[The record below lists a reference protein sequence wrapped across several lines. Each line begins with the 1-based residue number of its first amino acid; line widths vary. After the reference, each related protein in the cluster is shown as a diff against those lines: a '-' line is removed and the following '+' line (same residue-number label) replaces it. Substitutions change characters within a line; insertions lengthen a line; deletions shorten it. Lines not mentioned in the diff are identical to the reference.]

1 MNQILSDQIIASL
14 IQEGINRRELEMIE
28 RLAEIQQVANEKMQY
43 ARTALMESLKC
54 VENVRDFTS
63 NPEHILGT
71 MKTKHGE
78 IAEHIEVEI
87 RNGRDILKQIEP
99 TATFE
104 NVGRT
109 APEDYIIDGI
119 QVQSKFINGA
129 NKSLEHVL
137 EHLKLYPNFTNNGYF
152 HIPKDQYELICKIS
166 SGENIVGVSIRTI
179 NRCKDFIEQIEAK
192 TGKTFGDVVRPGI
205 STYSDVQLG
214 NVDGTLDR
222 YEQEFKNTNVEE
234 LEKIRQERERQNAE
248 AKHIMEPSWGEA
260 LKYSAVAAVI
270 NGGASAGIR
279 IYLKIHSGKNISEF
293 SLADWKEVGYDFT
306 IGGVKGG
313 ISGLGIYGLTKLGG
327 FSAPFAGAL
336 VSTAMGIVSFASEY
350 KKGNMSKLDFSES
363 ACALSVDAGLSAIG
377 AAIGQTFIPVPVLGA
392 IIGTATAKAS
402 LEISKY
408 VLGKKETVLIEQMQK
423 EYNILVHNLDTVAY
437 EIIMQMDKYYSRLD
451 GYIEAA
457 LSKESAVR
465 LNGSIELCRFFNIP
479 ENNIIHNT
487 KELDNFMLS

>member
-1 MNQILSDQIIASL
+1 MNQILTDQIIASL
-14 IQEGINRRELEMIE
+14 IQKGIDRKELEKIE
-28 RLAEIQQVANEKMQY
+28 RLVEIQQVATEKMQY
-43 ARTALMESLKC
+43 ARTALEESLKC

-71 MKTKHGE
+71 MRTKHGE

-87 RNGRDILKQIEP
+87 RNARDILKQIKP

-119 QVQSKFINGA
+119 QIQSKFINGA

-137 EHLKLYPNFTNNGYF
+137 EHLKSYPNFTQNGYY
-152 HIPKDQYELICKIS
+152 HIPKDQYELIQKIS
-166 SGENIVGVSIRTI
+166 SGENIEGISIRTI
-179 NRCKDFIEQIEAK
+179 NKCKDFIQQIETE
-192 TGKTFGDVVRPGI
+192 TGKSFGDVVRPGI
-205 STYSDVQLG
+205 STYNDVQLG

-222 YEQEFKNTNVEE
+222 YEQEIQNTNAENIN
-234 LEKIRQERERQNAE
+234 KIRQERERQNAE
-248 AKHIMEPSWGEA
+248 AKHITDPSWGEA

-270 NGGASAGIR
+270 SGGTSAGIR
-279 IYLKIHSGKNISEF
+279 IYSKIHDGKNISEF

-306 IGGVKGG
+306 VGGIKGG

-327 FSAPFAGAL
+327 FSAPFAGAI
-336 VSTAMGIVSFASEY
+336 VSTTMGIASLISDY
-350 KKGNMSKLDFSES
+350 KKGNISKLNFSES
-363 ACALSVDAGLSAIG
+363 ACALSVDAGLSSIG
-377 AAIGQTFIPVPVLGA
+377 AAIGQTFIPIPVLGA

-408 VLGKKETVLIEQMQK
+408 VLGKKESLLIEQMQK
-423 EYNILVHNLDTVAY
+423 EYDTLVHNLNAEAY
-437 EIIMQMDKYYSRLD
+437 EIIRQMDKYYSKLD
-451 GYIEAA
+451 GYINAA

-465 LNGSIELCRFFNIP
+465 FYGSIELCRYLKVPDNC
-479 ENNIIHNT
+479 IIHNEE
-487 KELDNFMLS
+487 ELDNFILS